1 MHLEAL
7 VLAAGL
13 SKRFPGEKMLF
24 EVEGVPMVGRVV
36 KALHESGIFRAIK
49 VITRPDLERRI
60 KGIVEKYDASILV
73 NPNPSGGISESIKVG
88 VESSPKGSHLA
99 ITLGDL
105 PFLKPETI
113 RFLGK
118 TYILLGKRPLY
129 PRYKGKRGHP
139 FFVPREIAKKWL
151 EGIKGDRGFRDFPS
165 IPIDVQDPGI
175 CRDMDRKPKFC

>member
-7 VLAAGL
+7 ILAAGL

-24 EVEGVPMVGRVV
+24 MVEGTPMVERVV
-36 KALHESGIFRAIK
+36 RSLHEAGIFKSIK
-49 VITRPDLERRI
+49 VVTRPDLEARI
-60 KGIVEKYDASILV
+60 RNLVGKYGAFVLV
-73 NPNPSGGISESIKVG
+73 NPNPSGGLSESIKVG
-88 VESSPKGSHLA
+88 VESSPEESHLA

-113 RFLGK
+113 RLLGK
-118 TYILLGKRPLY
+118 TYILLGKRPMY

-151 EGIKGDRGFRDFPS
+151 KELEGDQGFKRFPS
-165 IPIDVQDPGI
+165 IPVDVQDPGV
-175 CRDMDRKPKFC
+175 CMDMDKK